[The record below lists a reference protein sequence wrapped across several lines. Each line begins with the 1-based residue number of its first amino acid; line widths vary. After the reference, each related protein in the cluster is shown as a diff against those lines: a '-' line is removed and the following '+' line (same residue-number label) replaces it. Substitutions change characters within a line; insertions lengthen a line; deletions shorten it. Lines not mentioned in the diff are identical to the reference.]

1 MGKAKVKTKKESR
14 PTYTVEKVLDAT
26 RWGRTL
32 WYLVKWQGYSEEDN
46 SWVKHRDIL
55 DKSLVQTPQ
64 VLSMLAKT
72 KPKKKKKSLSLHITV
87 QAESIEDFAKI
98 LLSLKGSVLQDN

>member
-1 MGKAKVKTKKESR
+1 MCKTKMRTKKSR
-14 PTYTVEKVLDAT
+14 PTYKVEKVLDAT
-26 RWGRTL
+26 KWGRTL
-32 WYLVKWQGYSEEDN
+32 WYLVKWQGYSDEDN
-46 SWVKHRDIL
+46 SWVKYRDIL

-72 KPKKKKKSLSLHITV
+72 KPKKKALSLHITV